1 MGRINQDAYLRRHLE
16 DILVAVSPYKQE
28 ISNPISYL
36 SYQMDKLGVRVELN
50 KEATLEAILEEK
62 ADEVIEATG
71 ALPSVP
77 DMFGVEVKNVVVAV
91 GRIGC
96 EV

>member
-1 MGRINQDAYLRRHLE
+1 VGRINQDAYLRRHLE